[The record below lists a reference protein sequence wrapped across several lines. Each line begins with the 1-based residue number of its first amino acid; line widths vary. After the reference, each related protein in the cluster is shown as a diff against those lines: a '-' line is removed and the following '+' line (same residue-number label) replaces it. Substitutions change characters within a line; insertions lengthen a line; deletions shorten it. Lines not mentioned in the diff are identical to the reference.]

1 MTSGPADPRQRRRA
15 ALAASVA
22 TSGLLVVGHASGMAR
37 TADAPVLKIVT
48 QHRTSS
54 SPPSDMT
61 TYLLADR
68 RRVDSRSKAGYTGW
82 FGGMT
87 YVSGP
92 RIAMITRC
100 DLGRGLML
108 NVDQAE
114 YESSPLPRYPSKA
127 EFEPVA
133 APITPQQ
140 PTVLIET
147 ATVDTGERKDV
158 FGHTARHVVTTR
170 TETPLS
176 GQKSKPRETRSDGW
190 YIDLDTRIA
199 CDPWWHHAGAHAHAV
214 ATGYVAG
221 KPREVVVPTFRDIG
235 TPETGFPIELTST
248 SRNTLTQPDGTLR
261 EVTSTWSMRVTE
273 LSMEP
278 PNPALFEVP
287 RGFRQVARVNQNPSA
302 PLSIRLLVLWQQLR
316 QRIAS
321 FL

>member
-1 MTSGPADPRQRRRA
+1 MTSAPADPRQRRRA

-22 TSGLLVVGHASGMAR
+22 TGGLLVVGLGSGMAR

-48 QHRTSS
+48 QHHT
-54 SPPSDMT
+54 PPSLSFEMT
-61 TYLLADR
+61 EYLQADR
-68 RRVDSRSKAGYTGW
+68 RRVESRSRVGYANW

-100 DLGRGLML
+100 DLGRRLML
-108 NVDQAE
+108 NADQRE
-114 YESSPLPRYPSKA
+114 YESSPLPRYPAKA
-127 EFEPVA
+127 ELQAVA
-133 APITPQQ
+133 ASITPQQ
-140 PTVLIET
+140 PTLLIET

-158 FGHTARHVVTTR
+158 FGHSARHVLTTR
-170 TETPLS
+170 REVPLS
-176 GQKSKPRETRSDGW
+176 RQKSEPRETHSDGW
-190 YIDLDTRIA
+190 YIDLDTQIA
-199 CDPWWHHAGAHAHAV
+199 CDPWWHSAGAHAHVV

-221 KPREVVVPTFRDIG
+221 QPGEVVVPTFRDIG
-235 TPETGFPIELTST
+235 TPETGFRIELTST
-248 SRNTLTQPDGTLR
+248 SRDALTQPDGTLR
-261 EVTSTWSMRVTE
+261 TVTSTWSMRVTE

-278 PNPALFEVP
+278 YDPALFDVP
-287 RGFRQVARVNQNPSA
+287 RGFRQVAQVNQNPPV